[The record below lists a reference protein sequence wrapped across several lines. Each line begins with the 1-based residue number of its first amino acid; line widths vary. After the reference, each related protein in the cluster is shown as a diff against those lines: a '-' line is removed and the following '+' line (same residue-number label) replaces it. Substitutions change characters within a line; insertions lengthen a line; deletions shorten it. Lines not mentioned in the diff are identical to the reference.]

1 MNIAHS
7 VLIEAWGGNMSLV
20 QELLEFVDDQIV
32 EPIYEL
38 ALSNLIL
45 TGLVVVLLLIVL
57 LLWATGTKQL

>member
-1 MNIAHS
+1 MN
-7 VLIEAWGGNMSLV
+7 LV
-20 QELLEFVDDQIV
+20 KELLEFIDDQII
-32 EPIYEL
+32 EPIYKL